1 MMREPA
7 TSAFPY
13 IKLKTYKT
21 VVIVGTLEKWKR
33 WAKPHQSREPV
44 HACTCKKAAPTVG
57 ASVKP
62 EPHMQFVR
70 LFHEV
75 HNSSTAAAKDNCVQK

>member
-21 VVIVGTLEKWKR
+21 VVTVDTLEKWKR
-33 WAKPHQSREPV
+33 RPKPHRLARLLTPLGKKKSPSDVYASGKAEPQ
-44 HACTCKKAAPTVG
+44 TK
-57 ASVKP
+57 
-62 EPHMQFVR
+62 FIR
-70 LFHEV
+70 LFHSM
-75 HNSSTAAAKDNCVQK
+75 HNPSTAEAKKNCSSK